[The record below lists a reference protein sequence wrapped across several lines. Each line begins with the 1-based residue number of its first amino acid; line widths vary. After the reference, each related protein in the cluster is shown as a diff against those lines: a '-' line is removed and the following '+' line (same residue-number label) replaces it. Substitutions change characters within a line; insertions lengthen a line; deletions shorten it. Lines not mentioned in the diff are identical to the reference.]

1 MKAKEYLKQIQK
13 CDAIIN
19 QRIQEKADLREMLM
33 SVGSFDYSK
42 ERVQTSP
49 SSSAQHEDLV
59 NKIVDLEDEIDRLI
73 DSYVDLKHKIIS
85 QIHGLHD
92 VNHIEILNKR
102 YVENKRLEVIAVE
115 MNFTYQYTRELHGH
129 ALQEFE
135 RTYTNLH

>member
-1 MKAKEYLKQIQK
+1 MTAKEYLKQLHK
-13 CDAIIN
+13 ADVIIN
-19 QRIQEKADLREMLM
+19 QRIQEKDDLRMM
-33 SVGSFDYSK
+33 STSIGSFDYSK

-49 SSSAQHEDLV
+49 SGSAQYERIINKMLDLD
-59 NKIVDLEDEIDRLI
+59 NEINHLI
-73 DSYVDLKHKIIS
+73 DDYVDLKHTIIG
-85 QIHGLHD
+85 QIQGLHD
-92 VNHIEILNKR
+92 VKCIEILHKR